1 MKGRTLVRPLARSAV
16 LVGTTPRLHLRDSR
30 RAQVE
35 VQRHRVR
42 PQHLLPQILQPGVD
56 GGVGP
61 AESRCTPLW
70 GPCSHPGPQE
80 GTPTPRPTHPSSC
93 WSSPR
98 HTGRRALPPSCSS
111 RRCSFLATK
120 LNLQRRQSW
129 CCPGP
134 AGMGG
139 TRPEDC
145 TGWGL
150 PSSAGSLA
158 GSLKDSA
165 SLGGAEASLARPM
178 GVPGSGNRRLH
189 YALNK
194 TPRPSPDEGHKATH
208 FPSFPPGQLQASG
221 CIWLWRHLYPATPPS
236 ALSCRLRGF
245 HVSGT
250 PRYVYP

>member
-1 MKGRTLVRPLARSAV
+1 MR
-16 LVGTTPRLHLRDSR
+16 VGATPRPHLRDSR

-61 AESRCTPLW
+61 AESRYTPLW
-70 GPCSHPGPQE
+70 RPCSQLGPQE
-80 GTPTPRPTHPSSC
+80 GTPTPQPTHPSSC

-129 CCPGP
+129 C
-134 AGMGG
+134 GG
-139 TRPEDC
+139 TRPVGC

-150 PSSAGSLA
+150 P
-158 GSLKDSA
+158 
-165 SLGGAEASLARPM
+165 RP
-178 GVPGSGNRRLH
+178 RRL
-189 YALNK
+189 LCWLPEGQK
-194 TPRPSPDEGHKATH
+194 GLSPAPWVCPAVGTDVYV
-208 FPSFPPGQLQASG
+208 LQ
-221 CIWLWRHLYPATPPS
+221 
-236 ALSCRLRGF
+236 
-245 HVSGT
+245 
-250 PRYVYP
+250 

>member
-1 MKGRTLVRPLARSAV
+1 MKGWTLVRPLARSAV
-16 LVGTTPRLHLRDSR
+16 PVGATPRPHLRDSR

-70 GPCSHPGPQE
+70 GPCSRPGPQE

-129 CCPGP
+129 CWPRARRDGRHTP
-134 AGMGG
+134 RGLHRVEA
-139 TRPEDC
+139 PKAPQ
-145 TGWGL
+145 L
-150 PSSAGSLA
+150 PSLA
-158 GSLKDSA
+158 
-165 SLGGAEASLARPM
+165 P
-178 GVPGSGNRRLH
+178 
-189 YALNK
+189 
-194 TPRPSPDEGHKATH
+194 
-208 FPSFPPGQLQASG
+208 
-221 CIWLWRHLYPATPPS
+221 
-236 ALSCRLRGF
+236 
-245 HVSGT
+245 
-250 PRYVYP
+250 